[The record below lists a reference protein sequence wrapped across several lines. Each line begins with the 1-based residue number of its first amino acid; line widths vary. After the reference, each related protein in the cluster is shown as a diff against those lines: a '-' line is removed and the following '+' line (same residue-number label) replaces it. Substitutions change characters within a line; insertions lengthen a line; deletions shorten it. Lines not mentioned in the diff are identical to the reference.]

1 MIWNKLKN
9 EFIDIIEW
17 IDSSN
22 DTMVYRFERYQNEI
36 KNGAKL
42 TVRPGQAAVFINEGK
57 IADVFR
63 EGMYTLNTENLP
75 ILATL
80 KGWKYG
86 FNSPFKAEVYFVKTT
101 EFVNLGWG
109 TQNPIP
115 KRDPEFGMVRL
126 RAFGT
131 YQIKISDPGLFIE
144 KIVGTDGNFT
154 QEQIT
159 GQLRSIVLTR
169 FSDSLGELQ
178 MPMLDLITQYD
189 EVSKA
194 VQTKIK
200 PEFDEYGIELTK
212 FLVNNI
218 TPPKEVEEI
227 MDKRTSMG
235 IVGNMQQYT
244 QFQAANAM
252 EAAAKNPGGD
262 AGAGIGMG
270 MGFAMAGQMAQSMNP
285 LNQQNQANQAG
296 NQAVPPPLTP
306 VSFHIALNGQQAGPF
321 DMNTIS
327 NMVKSGQLNGDT
339 LVWKQGMAGWEK
351 ASTVSEIS
359 ALLNQVPPPVPPP
372 IV

>member
-1 MIWNKLKN
+1 MIWDKLRN

-17 IDSSN
+17 LDSST

-42 TVRPGQAAVFINEGK
+42 IVRPGQAAVFVNEGK
-57 IADVFR
+57 IADIFR
-63 EGMYTLNTENLP
+63 EGTYTLTTQNLP

-86 FNSPFKAEVYFVKTT
+86 FDSPFKAEVYFVKTT
-101 EFVNLGWG
+101 EFTNLGWG
-109 TQNPIP
+109 TQNPII

-131 YQIKISDPGLFIE
+131 YQIKIAEPGLFIE

-169 FSDSLGELQ
+169 FSDVMGELK
-178 MPMLDLITQYD
+178 MPMLDLLSQYD

-194 VQTKIK
+194 CHEKMK
-200 PEFDEYGIELTK
+200 PEFAEYGIELTK
-212 FLVNNI
+212 FLLNNI
-218 TPPKEVEEI
+218 TPPKEVEEM

-235 IVGNMQQYT
+235 IVGNLQQYT

-252 EAAAKNPGGD
+252 EAAANNPSGD

-285 LNQQNQANQAG
+285 NNQQNSSST
-296 NQAVPPPLTP
+296 PPPLGSSYY
-306 VSFHIALNGQQAGPF
+306 VAVNGQQTGPF
-321 DMNTIS
+321 DMNTVS
-327 NMVKSGQLNGDT
+327 NLIKSGQVHGDS
-339 LVWKQGMAGWEK
+339 LVWKQGMANWDK
-351 ASTVSEIS
+351 ASNVGELLS
-359 ALLNQVPPPVPPP
+359 LLNQVPPPLPPT
-372 IV
+372 I

>member
-1 MIWNKLKN
+1 MIWNKIRN

-17 IDSSN
+17 LDSSS

-42 TVRPGQAAVFINEGK
+42 TVRPGQVAVFVNEGK
-57 IADVFR
+57 IADIFS
-63 EGMYTLNTENLP
+63 EGMYTLNTQNLP

-80 KGWKYG
+80 KGWKYA

-101 EFVNLGWG
+101 EFTNLGWG
-109 TQNPIP
+109 TQNPIV

-131 YQIKISDPGLFIE
+131 YQIKIKDPGVFIQ
-144 KIVGTDGNFT
+144 KIVGTDGNFN

-169 FSDSLGELQ
+169 FSDVMGELN
-178 MPMLDLITQYD
+178 MPMLDLLSQYD
-189 EVSKA
+189 EVSK
-194 VQTKIK
+194 TCHDKMK
-200 PEFDEYGIELTK
+200 PEFAEYGIELTK
-212 FLVNNI
+212 FLLNNI
-218 TPPKEVEEI
+218 TPPKEVEEV

-235 IVGNMQQYT
+235 IVGNLQQYT

-270 MGFAMAGQMAQSMNP
+270 MGFAMANQMAQSMNP
-285 LNQQNQANQAG
+285 QNQQAAQQQPG
-296 NQAVPPPLTP
+296 PPPLGSAYH
-306 VSFHIALNGQQAGPF
+306 VALNGQQAGPF
-321 DMNTIS
+321 DMSTIG
-327 NMVKSGQLNGDT
+327 NMVKSGQINGDT
-339 LVWKQGMAGWEK
+339 LVWKQGMAGWDK
-351 ASTVSEIS
+351 ASSVGELLSI
-359 ALLNQVPPPVPPP
+359 LNQTPPPFPPAL
-372 IV
+372 

>member
-17 IDSSN
+17 LDSSN

-131 YQIKISDPGLFIE
+131 YQIKITDPGLFIE

-194 VQTKIK
+194 VQAKIK
-200 PEFDEYGIELTK
+200 PEFEEYGIELTK

-235 IVGNMQQYT
+235 IVGNLQQYT

-285 LNQQNQANQAG
+285 LNQQNQVNQTG
-296 NQAVPPPLTP
+296 NQPVPPPLTP
-306 VSFHIALNGQQAGPF
+306 LSFYIALNGQQAGPF

-351 ASTVSEIS
+351 ASTVPEIS

>member
-17 IDSSN
+17 LDSGT

-42 TVRPGQAAVFINEGK
+42 TVRPGQAAVFVNEGK

-63 EGMYTLNTENLP
+63 EGMYTLNTQNLP

-86 FNSPFKAEVYFVKTT
+86 FDSPFKAEVYFVKTT
-101 EFVNLGWG
+101 EFTNLGWG
-109 TQNPIP
+109 TQNPII
-115 KRDPEFGMVRL
+115 KRDAEFGMVRL

-131 YQIKISDPGLFIE
+131 YQMKVTDPGLFIE

-154 QEQIT
+154 QDQIT

-169 FSDSLGELQ
+169 LSDIMGELN
-178 MPMLDLITQYD
+178 MPMLDLLSQYD
-189 EVSKA
+189 EISKA
-194 VQTKIK
+194 GHDKLK
-200 PEFDEYGIELTK
+200 PEFAEYGIELTK
-212 FLVNNI
+212 FLLNNI

-235 IVGNMQQYT
+235 IVGNLQQYT

-262 AGAGIGMG
+262 AGAGMGMG
-270 MGFAMAGQMAQSMNP
+270 MGFAMANQMAQSMNP
-285 LNQQNQANQAG
+285 QNQQAQGGQG
-296 NQAVPPPLTP
+296 VPPPLP
-306 VSFHIALNGQQAGPF
+306 QASAYHVALNGQQSGPF
-321 DMNTIS
+321 DINTIS

-339 LVWKQGMAGWEK
+339 LVWKQGMAGWDK
-351 ASTVSEIS
+351 ASNVGEIVS
-359 ALLNQVPPPVPPP
+359 LLNQVPPPIPPAL
-372 IV
+372 

>member
-17 IDSSN
+17 LDTSP

-42 TVRPGQAAVFINEGK
+42 TVRPGQAAVFVNEGK

-63 EGMYTLNTENLP
+63 EGMYTLNTQNLP

-86 FNSPFKAEVYFVKTT
+86 FDSPFKAEVYFVKTT
-101 EFVNLGWG
+101 EFTNLGWG
-109 TQNPIP
+109 TQNPVI

-131 YQIKISDPGLFIE
+131 YQIKITDPGLFIE

-159 GQLRSIVLTR
+159 GQLRSIILTR
-169 FSDSLGELQ
+169 LSDLMGENT
-178 MPMLDLITQYD
+178 MPMLDLLSQYD
-189 EVSKA
+189 EISK
-194 VQTKIK
+194 TGHEKLK
-200 PEFDEYGIELTK
+200 PEFEEYGIQLTK
-212 FLVNNI
+212 FLLNNI

-235 IVGNMQQYT
+235 IVGNLQQYT
-244 QFQAANAM
+244 QFQTANAI

-262 AGAGIGMG
+262 AGAGMGMG
-270 MGFAMAGQMAQSMNP
+270 MGFAMANQMAQGLNP
-285 LNQQNQANQAG
+285 QQQQQAG
-296 NQAVPPPLTP
+296 HVPPPLPTASAYH
-306 VSFHIALNGQQAGPF
+306 VAINGQQSGPF
-321 DMNTIS
+321 DLATLG

-339 LVWKQGMAGWEK
+339 LVWKQGMSGWDK
-351 ASTVSEIS
+351 ASNVGEILS
-359 ALLNQVPPPVPPP
+359 LLNQVPPPIPPAL
-372 IV
+372 

>member
-17 IDSSN
+17 LDNSP

-42 TVRPGQAAVFINEGK
+42 TVRPGQAAVFVNEGK

-63 EGMYTLNTENLP
+63 EGMYTLDTANVP

-80 KGWKYG
+80 KGWKHG
-86 FNSPFKAEVYFVKTT
+86 FNSPFKAEVYFVKTI
-101 EFVNLGWG
+101 EFTNLGWG
-109 TQNPIP
+109 TQNPII

-126 RAFGT
+126 RSFGT
-131 YQIKISDPGLFIE
+131 YQMKVADPGLFIE

-169 FSDSLGELQ
+169 FSDVMGEIN
-178 MPMLDLITQYD
+178 MPMLDLLSQYD
-189 EVSKA
+189 ELSK
-194 VQTKIK
+194 TCLDKMR
-200 PEFDEYGIELTK
+200 PEFGEYGIELTK

-235 IVGNMQQYT
+235 IVGNLQQYT

-270 MGFAMAGQMAQSMNP
+270 MGFAMANQMAQSMNP
-285 LNQQNQANQAG
+285 QQQPQQG
-296 NQAVPPPLTP
+296 NNVTPPPLA
-306 VSFHIALNGQQAGPF
+306 SFHIAINGQQAGPY
-321 DMNTIS
+321 DMTTLS
-327 NMVKSGQLNGDT
+327 NMAKTNQINGDT
-339 LVWKQGMAGWEK
+339 LVWTAGMAAWSK
-351 ASTVSEIS
+351 ASSVPEIA
-359 ALLNQVPPPVPPP
+359 ALLTQVPPPVPPP
-372 IV
+372 IA